1 MPFLPYGR
9 QTVDE
14 DDIAAVA
21 EVLRSD
27 WLTSGPLIERFE
39 SALAE
44 ACSAEHAVVCANGTA
59 ALHLS
64 TLAAGLGPGD
74 KAIVPSTT
82 FLATANAVHY
92 VGAEVVFADCNPDN
106 GLMEV
111 DHFAE
116 ALERAGPGVKAVLPV
131 HLTGQCADMQS
142 IGDLARRHEIT
153 VIEDA
158 AHAIGSRYRRDGNE
172 DVAIGS
178 GKDADLACFSFHPV
192 KTMTMG
198 EGGAVTT
205 NDLRLAE
212 RLRRFR
218 SHGMTR
224 NPEEFESNELAWATD
239 GSANDWYYEMAEPGF
254 NYRATDFQCALGLS
268 QLAKLPNFIEQ
279 RRHLAARYDSLLR
292 SLHPLAQPIERN
304 PSCIPAWHL
313 YVVLIDFAELGM
325 ERSQIMRRL
334 RTAGIG
340 TQVHYIPVHL
350 QPFYKRQGKSLS
362 LPGAERY
369 YARALSLPLFPGMH
383 DGDVDRVVEAL
394 HDCLRNGTKDSKASL

>member
-14 DDIAAVA
+14 EDIAAVA

-39 SALAE
+39 KALAG
-44 ACSAEHAVVCANGTA
+44 ACDAEHAVVCANGTA

-106 GLMEV
+106 GLMEPN
-111 DHFAE
+111 HFAE
-116 ALERAGPGVKAVLPV
+116 ALERAGDGIKTVLPV
-131 HLTGQCADMQS
+131 HLTGQCADMQA
-142 IGDLARRHEIT
+142 IGDLARRHGIT

-178 GKDADLACFSFHPV
+178 GKDSEFACFSFHPV

-205 NDLRLAE
+205 NDTRLAE

-224 NPEEFESNELAWATD
+224 SPEDFEIKELAWAAD
-239 GSANDWYYEMAEPGF
+239 GTANDWYYEMAEPGF

-268 QLAKLPNFIEQ
+268 QLAKLQGFIEQ
-279 RRHLAARYDSLLR
+279 RRHLAARYDSLLQV
-292 SLHPLAQPIERN
+292 LHPSVRPVERN
-304 PSCIPAWHL
+304 PDCIPAWHL
-313 YVVLIDFAELGM
+313 YVVLIDFADLGM
-325 ERSQIMRRL
+325 ERSQVMRRL
-334 RTAGIG
+334 RAAGIG

-350 QPFYKRQGKSLS
+350 QPFYRRESKGLS

-369 YARALSLPLFPGMH
+369 YERALSLPLFPGMS
-383 DGDVDRVVEAL
+383 DGDVDRVVDAL
-394 HDCLRNGTKDSKASL
+394 HSCLRG